1 MTWLSG
7 VELLGGAGAL
17 ALAVF
22 LVGFFR
28 FVPLAG
34 SADTAPTQ
42 MRLTAIPLVIL
53 LIVVI
58 GFSLIFRG
66 IGYI

>member
-7 VELLGGAGAL
+7 IELIVGAGAL

-22 LVGFFR
+22 MVGFFR
-28 FVPLAG
+28 FVPLPG
-34 SADTAPTQ
+34 DVSATPSQT
-42 MRLTAIPLVIL
+42 RLTFIPIVIL
-53 LIVVI
+53 LIIVC

-66 IGYI
+66 IGLI

>member
-34 SADTAPTQ
+34 SADAAPSQ
-42 MRLTAIPLVIL
+42 MRLTFIPLVIL
-53 LIVVI
+53 LIVVC
-58 GFSLIFRG
+58 GFALIFRG
-66 IGYI
+66 VGLI